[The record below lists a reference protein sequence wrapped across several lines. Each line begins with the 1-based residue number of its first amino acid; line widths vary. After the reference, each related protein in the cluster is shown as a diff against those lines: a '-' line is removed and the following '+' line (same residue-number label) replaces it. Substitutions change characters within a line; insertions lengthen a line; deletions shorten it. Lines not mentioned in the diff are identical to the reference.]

1 MMYGIGPR
9 IAAGL
14 AVAATVRPAEAQ
26 PPHPPPGA
34 TGPQIAETVNAACN
48 CAAWAVAT
56 DQPEDV
62 DTDRLRVLVESGVP
76 HWEACWA
83 IWRGTT

>member
-1 MMYGIGPR
+1 MYAYGPQ
-9 IAAGL
+9 IAAGTPQSTSPAPSPVRPL
-14 AVAATVRPAEAQ
+14 AVA
-26 PPHPPPGA
+26 
-34 TGPQIAETVNAACN
+34 QIAETVNAACN

-76 HWEACWA
+76 HWDACRE
-83 IWRGTT
+83 IWGTG

>member
-1 MMYGIGPR
+1 MYAYGPR
-9 IAAGL
+9 IATGTPQSTNPAPSPARPV
-14 AVAATVRPAEAQ
+14 AVA
-26 PPHPPPGA
+26 
-34 TGPQIAETVNAACN
+34 QIAETVNAACN

-76 HWEACWA
+76 HWDACRSVWPADEEAEDVA
-83 IWRGTT
+83 

>member
-1 MMYGIGPR
+1 MYGIGPR

-14 AVAATVRPAEAQ
+14 AIAAT
-26 PPHPPPGA
+26 GA
-34 TGPQIAETVNAACN
+34 PNSPTVGPSSTAVVTGPQIAETVNVACN
-48 CAAWAVAT
+48 CAAWAIAT

-76 HWEACWA
+76 HWDACRE
-83 IWRGTT
+83 IWGTG